1 MSNQICLT
9 IANRILVAIVAFA
22 PRLAACT
29 AEETATL
36 RIMTYNVHHCEGTDG
51 KLDVERIAKVI
62 TDQQCDLVALQ
73 ELDRHTARSES
84 MDQIAQLAKLTGLTG
99 CFGKAIDFGGGE
111 YGVGVLSRLPIIE
124 RRTIKLPSGERR
136 EQRVALE
143 IVVKPANSPEFTFVS
158 THFDHSSG
166 ENDRARQAASLRE
179 LFGANSRD
187 SILAGDFNA
196 PATRAEMA
204 PLLEKWMDVDAK
216 KQSPTIP
223 AAKPTL
229 KIDYILLPQSG
240 PWEVVSTEVLNEP
253 IASDHLP
260 LVTTIRTKQ

>member
-1 MSNQICLT
+1 MSNQICVT

-22 PRLAACT
+22 PWLATCT
-29 AEETATL
+29 ADEPATL

-62 TDQQCDLVALQ
+62 ADQRCDLVALQ
-73 ELDRHTARSES
+73 ELDRNTSRTNRV
-84 MDQIAQLAKLTGLTG
+84 DQAAELAKRTGLSAF
-99 CFGKAIDFGGGE
+99 FGKGIDFGGGE
-111 YGVGVLSRLPIIE
+111 YGVGVLSRLPVIE
-124 RRTIKLPSGERR
+124 NRTIKLPSGAQR

-143 IVVKPANSPEFTFVS
+143 VVVKPATGPAFTFVS

-179 LFGANSRD
+179 LFGASPRD
-187 SILAGDFNA
+187 TILAGDFNA
-196 PATRAEMA
+196 PATRTEMA
-204 PLLEKWMDVDAK
+204 PLLEKWSDVDAK
-216 KQSPTIP
+216 KQMPTIP

-253 IASDHLP
+253 VASDHLP
-260 LVTTIRTKQ
+260 LVATIRTKQ